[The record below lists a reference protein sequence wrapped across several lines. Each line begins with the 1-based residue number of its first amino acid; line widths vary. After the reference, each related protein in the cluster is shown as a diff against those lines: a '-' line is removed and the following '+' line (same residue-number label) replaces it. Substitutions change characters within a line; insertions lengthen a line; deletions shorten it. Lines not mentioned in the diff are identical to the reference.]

1 MKKLNKNLA
10 ASKYRIQTHLINAN
24 GVSKSSNDEL
34 RKLDRALAF
43 IITSLYFIF
52 KLLLM
57 WLIII

>member
-57 WLIII
+57 